1 MYKVT
6 SADGTTIAYDK
17 FGTGQPVIVIGGA
30 LCTRQ
35 TLNPLAVQ
43 LAQDFTVISYDRR
56 GRGDS
61 GDTAPYSVEREV
73 EDLGA
78 LITQVGGVAA
88 VYGHSSGAGVVVQ
101 AAARGLPMSR
111 IVLHEPPYGTDTEE
125 ERRAG
130 KELTEQLEKLL
141 AADQRKEAVE
151 LFLTAAGM
159 PAEAAVEAAI
169 PELVAVA
176 PTLAYDFAV
185 IGNASTGGAIPFDLI
200 SRVTQPALT
209 LCGTAAPDWMIQ
221 TARELAKALPGGQY
235 AELDGY
241 GHEAPAEVVAPAVRE
256 FLAG

>member
-1 MYKVT
+1 MHKGT
-6 SADGTTIAYDK
+6 SADGTTIAYDR
-17 FGTGQPVIVIGGA
+17 FGTGQPVILVGGA

-35 TLNPLAVQ
+35 TLNPLAVR
-43 LAQDFTVISYDRR
+43 LAPDFTVISYDRR

-78 LITQVGGVAA
+78 LITAIGGVAA

-101 AAARGLPMSR
+101 AAARGLPMTR

-125 ERRAG
+125 NRRAG
-130 KELTEQLEKLL
+130 RELTEQLETLL
-141 AADQRKEAVE
+141 AADRHKEAVE
-151 LFLTAAGM
+151 LFLTAAGV
-159 PAEAAVEAAI
+159 PAEAAAEAAV

-185 IGNASTGGAIPFDLI
+185 IGNASTGGAVPFDLLGRI
-200 SRVTQPALT
+200 TQPALA
-209 LCGTAAPDWMIQ
+209 LCGTATPDWMIE
-221 TARELAKALPGGQY
+221 TARQVAEALPGGQY

-241 GHEAPAEVVAPAVRE
+241 GHDAPAEVVAPAVRR